1 MAASSNMTENDQF
14 LLTELKKGNTRA
26 FAALYNAY
34 WERLYYTCYRRIEL
48 QEETEDILQELF
60 TDIWNNRE
68 KLQIRTSLSVYIF
81 TALKYKI
88 FRFIDAKAVRH
99 KHMQRLGSEEPAAE
113 ETIERDLSF
122 DELYSLLEERI
133 EHLPVRCR
141 LVFRMSR
148 DQELTVEEI
157 AKQLNITPSTVHNQ
171 ITKAKK
177 ILKNELKRGFVI
189 LSL

>member
-1 MAASSNMTENDQF
+1 MTENDQF

-26 FAALYNAY
+26 FAAIYDAY

-68 KLQIRTSLSVYIF
+68 KLQICTSIAVYLF

-88 FRFIDAKAVRH
+88 FRFIESKAVRQ

-122 DELYSLLEERI
+122 EELYSLLEERI

-148 DQELTVEEI
+148 EQELPVEEI

-177 ILKNELKRGFVI
+177 ILKNELKSGFAI

>member
-14 LLTELKKGNTRA
+14 LLAELKKGNTRA
-26 FAALYNAY
+26 FAALYDAY

-60 TDIWNNRE
+60 ADIWNNRE

-88 FRFIDAKAVRH
+88 FRFIDAKVVRQ
-99 KHMQRLGSEEPAAE
+99 KHMQRLGNEEPAAE

-148 DQELTVEEI
+148 EQELTVEEI
-157 AKQLNITPSTVHNQ
+157 AKQLNISPSTVHNQ

>member
-1 MAASSNMTENDQF
+1 MSAGSNMTENDQF

-26 FAALYNAY
+26 FAALYDAY
-34 WERLYYTCYRRIEL
+34 WERLYYTCFKRINL

-60 TDIWNNRE
+60 ADIWNNRE
-68 KLQIRTSLSVYIF
+68 KLEIRTSFAVYLF

-88 FRFIDAKAVRH
+88 FRFIDAKAVRE
-99 KHMQRLGSEEPAAE
+99 KHMQRLGSEDPAAE
-113 ETIERDLSF
+113 EIIVRDLSF
-122 DELYSLLEERI
+122 EELYSLLEERI

-148 DQELTVEEI
+148 EQELSVEEI
-157 AKQLNITPSTVHNQ
+157 AKQLNIAPSTVHNQ

-177 ILKNELKRGFVI
+177 ILKNEIKRGFVI
-189 LSL
+189 FFL

>member
-1 MAASSNMTENDQF
+1 MAAGSNMTENDQF

-26 FAALYNAY
+26 FAAIYDAY

-68 KLQIRTSLSVYIF
+68 KLQICTSIAVYLF

-88 FRFIDAKAVRH
+88 FRFIESKAVRQ

-122 DELYSLLEERI
+122 EELYSLLEERI

-148 DQELTVEEI
+148 EQELPVEEI

-177 ILKNELKRGFVI
+177 ILKNELKSGFAI